1 MKKFLTK
8 IFRFSLIGIVPFL
21 ILIIIY
27 VVLDPFKVIKSYDSL
42 INPKDKCFVGI
53 NQDYVSTT
61 TFINNSS
68 KINYNSF
75 IFGNS
80 RSMFYQVAEWKK
92 HLSNNSNCYHF
103 DASGEGIWAI
113 NKKIEFIDKEGKE
126 IKNVLLIFDYS
137 TLIRDK
143 PRSGHLFMI
152 TPALVN
158 NSNLID
164 FHKTCLSSFLSPK
177 FLYTYLDFKI
187 TGKIKPYMKENFL
200 LDDRPRNYDVL
211 TNEFKY
217 NYFEKMMYENKYYTP
232 ERLSVFYNRDTIV
245 QKFSPPALHDSQKKI
260 LNKMNSILKKHNT
273 NVKIVINPLYN
284 QMKLNNNDLV
294 YLKHLFGSDKVFDFS
309 GINKFTNDYKNYY
322 EAEHYRPQV
331 AAQIMEIVYKNQ
343 LNIN

>member
-1 MKKFLTK
+1 MKKFLSK
-8 IFRFSLIGIVPFL
+8 LLGFSLIGIIPLLALV
-21 ILIIIY
+21 ILY
-27 VVLDPFKVIKSYDSL
+27 LALDPFKIIKSYDSL
-42 INPKDKCFVGI
+42 IDPKEKCFVAI

-61 TFINNSS
+61 TFIKNSK

-92 HLSNNSNCYHF
+92 HLSNNSTCYHF

-113 NKKIEFIDKEGKE
+113 DKKIEFIDKEGKE
-126 IKNVLLIFDYS
+126 IKNVLLVLDYS
-137 TLIRDK
+137 VLIRDK
-143 PRSGHLFMI
+143 PKSGHLFMI

-164 FHKTCLSSFLSPK
+164 FHETFLSSFLSPK

-187 TGKIKPYMKENFL
+187 SGKIKPYMKENFL

-217 NYFEKMMYENKYYTP
+217 NYFEKLMDQNKYYTP
-232 ERLSVFYNRDTIV
+232 ERLSVFYERDTLL

-260 LNKMNSILKKHNT
+260 LSRMNSILKKHHT
-273 NVKIVINPLYN
+273 NLKIVINPLYN
-284 QMKLNNNDLV
+284 QKKLNNNDLV
-294 YLKHLFGSDKVFDFS
+294 YLKNLFGSDNVFDFS
-309 GINKFTNDYKNYY
+309 GINEFTKDYKNYY

-331 AAQIMEIVYKNQ
+331 ATKIMDVVYKNK
-343 LNIN
+343 